1 MAQKLI
7 PTSEDF
13 ETLVDENLLELNI
26 SYDEVKIITEQRLK
40 KIVKLECKG
49 CSFEIYKKI
58 NLRYI
63 FLVEMVDGDSPGV
76 TLTSDDGVRCPYY
89 NVGFCKL
96 WESAQKNTFNGR
108 LSNRFM

>member
-49 CSFEIYKKI
+49 CSFEIYKNKPQI
-58 NLRYI
+58 YFSCWN
-63 FLVEMVDGDSPGV
+63 GV

-96 WESAQKNTFNGR
+96 WESAQKKYIQWEIV
-108 LSNRFM
+108 